1 VYLGRILAVG
11 NTEKGKFVSYRVSSR
26 SFPSRIAKSFENR
39 VSIVPTEGNEK
50 DVFENPYI
58 TYNCIRIVED
68 TAVVSNGA
76 HTDVIA
82 DKIASGMNVRDSIAL
97 ALLSMDYEKDAYN
110 TPRIAGVVSPREGT
124 YIGIVTHEGLIVEKV
139 EEGKAAYIST
149 YKQTKPA
156 YVEFK
161 ANDATSA
168 AQFIVDGDKF
178 AEFTNPVTSAAAFS
192 SPNGKKWDISSI

>member
-1 VYLGRILAVG
+1 
-11 NTEKGKFVSYRVSSR
+11 
-26 SFPSRIAKSFENR
+26 
-39 VSIVPTEGNEK
+39 
-50 DVFENPYI
+50 
-58 TYNCIRIVED
+58 
-68 TAVVSNGA
+68 
-76 HTDVIA
+76 
-82 DKIASGMNVRDSIAL
+82 
-97 ALLSMDYEKDAYN
+97 
-110 TPRIAGVVSPREGT
+110 
-124 YIGIVTHEGLIVEKV
+124 V